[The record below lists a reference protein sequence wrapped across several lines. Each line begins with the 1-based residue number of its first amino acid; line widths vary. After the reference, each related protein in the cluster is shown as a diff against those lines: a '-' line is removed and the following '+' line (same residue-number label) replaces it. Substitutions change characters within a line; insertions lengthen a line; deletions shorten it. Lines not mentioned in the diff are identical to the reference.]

1 MHKYVINDI
10 WMALKIASK
19 NFFILMIILGVV
31 FTVSINV
38 LETNGYS
45 SYKDLLKIIAIC
57 MGILIFIQSV
67 VIYFANRRY
76 IIDLNTGLVTF
87 PRSDIENSIIAIIF
101 LFPYWNLMRTLTVS
115 ANQIENI
122 YIDTKRWTT
131 SHQKTSGYSAN
142 GKPRYKNETT
152 RHVRYTINI
161 TGTFGSANLQFLDR
175 QKRDE
180 VRNAIEQCVK
190 VHSNKSIDR
199 KVAEFN

>member
-10 WMALKIASK
+10 WMALKIATK
-19 NFFILMIILGVV
+19 NFFILIIILGLI
-31 FTVSINV
+31 FTVGINI
-38 LETNGYS
+38 LDANEYS
-45 SYKDLLKIIAIC
+45 SYKNWFKIVAIIL
-57 MGILIFIQSV
+57 GILIFIQSL

-76 IIDLNTGLVTF
+76 IIDLTTGLVTF

-101 LFPYWNLMRTLTVS
+101 LFPYWNLMRTLTINV
-115 ANQIENI
+115 NEIENI
-122 YIDTKRWTT
+122 YLDTKRWSTT
-131 SHQKTSGYSAN
+131 QQKTSGYSSG
-142 GKPRYKNETT
+142 GKPRYKNEIT
-152 RHVRYTINI
+152 RHIRYTINV

-190 VHSNKSIDR
+190 IYSNRIIDK